1 MAIYFYS
8 ASTCGFYTPD
18 INPVIPA
25 DAVEITE
32 EYYQSLLE
40 GQSNGLQIVADT
52 QGYPIHITP
61 APRAP
66 TAEQNQQKA
75 SRLLYNTDWTAISDM
90 GLPTASPR
98 LTNQAEFI
106 AYRQEIRQIAVYPLA
121 GELIWPTL
129 PTEVWVPIPPLDE
142 FLSALPTRTIP

>member
-1 MAIYFYS
+1 MYYAK
-8 ASTCGFYTPD
+8 STCGFYTPD

-52 QGYPIHITP
+52 QGYPILITP
-61 APRAP
+61 VPVPA

-75 SRLLYNTDWTAISDM
+75 SSLLYSTDWTTITDV
-90 GLPTASPR
+90 ASPTNNPY
-98 LTNQAEFI
+98 LSNQAAFI
-106 AYRQEIRQIAVYPLA
+106 SYRNEIRKIAVNPPA
-121 GELIWPTL
+121 GDIVWAVQPT
-129 PTEVWVPIPPLDE
+129 PVWVYTEI
-142 FLSALPTRTIP
+142 